1 MPKKKK
7 KQNPQER
14 RAREKQR
21 RIEAARKNVPA
32 AAPNEDAARE
42 RQRRIETA
50 EGNIPIEKP
59 ERDAAGKDA
68 AGTQEKK
75 ERPEGAGKN
84 RVPKARKPKP
94 APTRVDN
101 PRYKSLQFRDGQP
114 AGGDCTRY
122 DVSFPARMDIQ
133 ALFDAIRK
141 ERRDEHGTVY
151 ISLNLAE
158 AGAGNHQLSYDY
170 AGGMFTRREKPSK
183 DKKAPLLAELLD
195 RPVTK
200 IRACGGWGL
209 MDYYVNIRPADGPDG
224 DAGTRPYDPSE
235 IIPDA

>member
-7 KQNPQER
+7 KQTPAER
-14 RAREKQR
+14 RAQEKQR
-21 RIEAARKNVPA
+21 RIESSKRAVPAEKTSGAAAQEKQQPAGTPVPAVKPPLDEGKAAA
-32 AAPNEDAARE
+32 AAP
-42 RQRRIETA
+42 
-50 EGNIPIEKP
+50 EKKT
-59 ERDAAGKDA
+59 RA
-68 AGTQEKK
+68 AGTT
-75 ERPEGAGKN
+75 
-84 RVPKARKPKP
+84 KAQRPKP
-94 APTRVDN
+94 APARVEN
-101 PRYKSLQFRDGQP
+101 PRYKSLRFENGQP

-122 DVSFPARMDIQ
+122 DVGFPARMDIQ

-158 AGAGNHQLSYDY
+158 AGTGNYQLSYDY

-195 RPVTK
+195 RSVTK

-209 MDYYVNIRPADGPDG
+209 MDYYVNILPADGPAGDDG
-224 DAGTRPYDPSE
+224 AGARPYDPSE
-235 IIPDA
+235 IIPGT

>member
-1 MPKKKK
+1 MP
-7 KQNPQER
+7 
-14 RAREKQR
+14 AR
-21 RIEAARKNVPA
+21 I
-32 AAPNEDAARE
+32 
-42 RQRRIETA
+42 
-50 EGNIPIEKP
+50 
-59 ERDAAGKDA
+59 
-68 AGTQEKK
+68 
-75 ERPEGAGKN
+75 
-84 RVPKARKPKP
+84 
-94 APTRVDN
+94 DN
-101 PRYKSLQFRDGQP
+101 PRYKSLQFENGQP

-158 AGAGNHQLSYDY
+158 AGTGNHQLSYDY

-195 RPVTK
+195 KPVTK

-209 MDYYVNIRPADGPDG
+209 MDYYVNIRPADAPEGN
-224 DAGTRPYDPSE
+224 AGTCPYDPSE
-235 IIPDA
+235 IIPGT